1 MLSMS
6 YKIRYDMT
14 KRNEA
19 IAILTGGGPA
29 PGMNTVV
36 GSVAKTFLQKGY
48 SVIGLHKGFTG
59 LFREAPA
66 TENITF
72 LKADEIFNLAG
83 SFLRMSRFK
92 PSDEDFEKRFNWQF
106 FTENN
111 IKLLVTI
118 GGDDTA
124 STANR
129 VAKFLEE
136 KRHPIANIHVPK
148 TIDNDLPLPDCAP
161 TFGYESAKDKGA
173 VIARAVYVDART
185 SGNWF
190 VMSAMGRS
198 AGHLAFGIG
207 EACHYPM
214 IVIPEMFDKTEI
226 TVEKIVNLV
235 ISSIIKR
242 KIMGMDYGAAVISE
256 GVFHA
261 LSDEEIRKSGIHF
274 TYDEHG
280 HPELGKVS
288 KAHIFNEMIEMK
300 LKELGLKVKSRP
312 VELGYEIRC
321 QTPIAYDLTYCSEL
335 GIGVHKLFAE
345 GKTGCMVYVDS
356 EGNVSPLYLKDL
368 QDPTTGKIPPR
379 LVDINSDKFTSV
391 VENILNAVTPAD
403 YEAAKQY
410 VANPE
415 EYDFHKI
422 LNWK

>member
-1 MLSMS
+1 MS

-148 TIDNDLPLPDCAP
+148 TIDNDLPVL
-161 TFGYESAKDKGA
+161 
-173 VIARAVYVDART
+173 
-185 SGNWF
+185 
-190 VMSAMGRS
+190 
-198 AGHLAFGIG
+198 
-207 EACHYPM
+207 
-214 IVIPEMFDKTEI
+214 
-226 TVEKIVNLV
+226 
-235 ISSIIKR
+235 
-242 KIMGMDYGAAVISE
+242 
-256 GVFHA
+256 
-261 LSDEEIRKSGIHF
+261 
-274 TYDEHG
+274 
-280 HPELGKVS
+280 
-288 KAHIFNEMIEMK
+288 
-300 LKELGLKVKSRP
+300 
-312 VELGYEIRC
+312 
-321 QTPIAYDLTYCSEL
+321 
-335 GIGVHKLFAE
+335 
-345 GKTGCMVYVDS
+345 
-356 EGNVSPLYLKDL
+356 
-368 QDPTTGKIPPR
+368 
-379 LVDINSDKFTSV
+379 
-391 VENILNAVTPAD
+391 
-403 YEAAKQY
+403 
-410 VANPE
+410 
-415 EYDFHKI
+415 
-422 LNWK
+422 